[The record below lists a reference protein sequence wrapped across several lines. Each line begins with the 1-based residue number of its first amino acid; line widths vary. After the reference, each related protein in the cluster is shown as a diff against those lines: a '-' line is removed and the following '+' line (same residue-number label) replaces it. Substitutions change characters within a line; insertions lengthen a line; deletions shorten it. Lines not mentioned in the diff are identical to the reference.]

1 VRRTARAGG
10 RAAGGKRKSDRLQQ
24 CAGQEDEAVAR
35 KLKSDK
41 VLFITAMLLVCV
53 SIVMVYSASA
63 RVALTDDWGDR
74 YHFVTKQ
81 TLWAVLGI
89 ATLAVAM
96 RIDYR
101 AYRNDAFIYGL
112 VGAVAFLLVAVFL
125 TDSVKGAHRWLNVGG
140 LGIQPS
146 EFAKIVC
153 VLFTAMILE
162 RRMHRI
168 DEPGYAL
175 LPIAIVVGALLVL
188 IWKEPDFGTTASLLL
203 VVAVMIFAAGLHY
216 KHLITVAL
224 TGLPL
229 FVIALISATYRMRR
243 LTAFFSSTPDT
254 RGDGYQAYQ
263 SMLAVASGG
272 LFGRGLSN
280 GVQKLGYV
288 PEAPT
293 DFIFAVIGEEL
304 GIIGATG
311 ILICF
316 CVITWRG
323 LRIALRA
330 EDQFGAFIATG
341 LTTMLCAQALINMSV
356 VLRMMPTKGIPL
368 PLVSFGGSSLLVS
381 LLAVGMLL
389 NISQH
394 AVTAEA

>member
-1 VRRTARAGG
+1 
-10 RAAGGKRKSDRLQQ
+10 
-24 CAGQEDEAVAR
+24 
-35 KLKSDK
+35 
-41 VLFITAMLLVCV
+41 
-53 SIVMVYSASA
+53 
-63 RVALTDDWGDR
+63 
-74 YHFVTKQ
+74 
-81 TLWAVLGI
+81 
-89 ATLAVAM
+89 
-96 RIDYR
+96 
-101 AYRNDAFIYGL
+101 
-112 VGAVAFLLVAVFL
+112 
-125 TDSVKGAHRWLNVGG
+125 VGG

-168 DEPGYAL
+168 DEPRYAL
-175 LPIAIVVGALLVL
+175 LPIALVVGALLAL
-188 IWKEPDFGTTASLLL
+188 IWKEPDSGTAASLLF

-216 KHLITVAL
+216 KYLVGVAL
-224 TGLPL
+224 TGIPL
-229 FVIALISATYRMRR
+229 LLIALINAPYRMRR
-243 LTAFFSSTPDT
+243 LTAFFSSSSDLL
-254 RGDGYQAYQ
+254 RDGYQANQ
-263 SMLAVASGG
+263 SMLAVGTGG
-272 LFGRGLSN
+272 IFGLGLTN
-280 GVQKLGYV
+280 GMQKLGFV

-330 EDQFGAFIATG
+330 EDQFGALIAVG

-356 VLRMMPTKGIPL
+356 VLKLMPTKGIPL

-381 LLAVGMLL
+381 LLAVGVLL